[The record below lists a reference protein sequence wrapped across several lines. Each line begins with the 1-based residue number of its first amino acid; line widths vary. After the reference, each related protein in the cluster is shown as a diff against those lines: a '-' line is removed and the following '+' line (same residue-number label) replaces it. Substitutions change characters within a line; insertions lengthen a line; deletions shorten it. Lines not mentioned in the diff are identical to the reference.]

1 MRVVLFTIP
10 EVWFCEECQSSE
22 GKVFPKSDKQ
32 ELSTEISAK
41 AIKLKLGAPEVK
53 LFSWTDLYSHPGCQT
68 GTVVPKSKRTPRF
81 KRAPSKFSLQ
91 QVNAYPGVVAATECK
106 PLGQGSGEIL
116 SITQQQVPQTL
127 KEMKGEETPSQC
139 WPGDFTLTGL

>member
-1 MRVVLFTIP
+1 MRVVLLLFQKFGSVKNANQAKAKSFQNLINRS
-10 EVWFCEECQSSE
+10 CQLRS
-22 GKVFPKSDKQ
+22 
-32 ELSTEISAK
+32 LAK